1 MLFEPSHV
9 SDEDLLLSADGE
21 LPSKR
26 ASAVRC
32 HLETCWECRTRFIE
46 MQNAIGDFVHIHRE
60 RFETSVPSSEGPR
73 SLLRAK
79 LRQLSAIP
87 SEPRRRRFTPR
98 ITTQR
103 LTVLVAAVLAIAMM
117 FVAFTTTGQQ
127 LLPGASNTLVI
138 EGAMPKPNVTP
149 GDTVSV
155 AAKEVCTPDFP
166 TEKRMLIPAS
176 LQQRVFDRY
185 GISNPEPHAFEVD
198 YLITPDLG
206 GASSEQNLWPEPYH
220 NIVWNA
226 RVKDELEVH
235 LKNLVCS
242 GKLDIPTAQH
252 ELANNWI
259 AAYKKYF
266 RTSVPLGTPEPF
278 LTLLAQIDFRQTTGR
293 LLPYR
298 YGASVVTVW

>member
-9 SDEDLLLSADGE
+9 SDEELLLSADGE

-26 ASAVRC
+26 ASAVRR

-60 RFETSVPSSEGPR
+60 RFETGIPPSDGPC
-73 SLLRAK
+73 SLLKAT

-87 SEPRRRRFTPR
+87 EEPARRPFTPR
-98 ITTQR
+98 LTSQRATLLVTAILVIALMSVGFITAGPQ
-103 LTVLVAAVLAIAMM
+103 
-117 FVAFTTTGQQ
+117 F
-127 LLPGASNTLVI
+127 LPGANNTLVA
-138 EGAMPKPNVTP
+138 EGAMPKASVTP
-149 GDTVSV
+149 GDTVVV
-155 AAKEVCTPDFP
+155 ATKDVCTPDFP
-166 TEKRMLIPAS
+166 TEKQMVIPAS
-176 LQQRVFDRY
+176 LQQRVFEQY
-185 GISNPEPHAFEVD
+185 GISNPEPHTFEVD

-206 GASSEQNLWPEPYH
+206 GASSEHNLWPEPYH

-242 GKLDIPTAQH
+242 GNLEISTAQH
-252 ELANNWI
+252 DLANNWI

-266 RTSVPLGTPEPF
+266 RTPVPLGAPQPF
-278 LTLLAQIDFRQTTGR
+278 LTLLAQIDYRQAAGDLR
-293 LLPYR
+293 MR
-298 YGASVVTVW
+298 